1 MKKMRVKEDFIYQDR
16 LGVRDLAGKIF
27 EVDFEVSADEVDEKA
42 MGGNPACFNFCL
54 RRDDFL
60 PDFNKTLYYGHIMD
74 ETGVSLGYVMC
85 EDELEEIQ

>member
-1 MKKMRVKEDFIYQDR
+1 MRVKEDFIYQDR

-42 MGGNPACFNFCL
+42 FQCNPACLNFCL
-54 RRDDFL
+54 RRNDFL

-85 EDELEEIQ
+85 EDELEEIE